1 MRLFEEVKQKAADYW
16 IERWHDKGALEFS
29 KCVFLD
35 IQKDLASPHAFCQRV
50 QLIMAMV
57 DIDKEP
63 RLDC

>member
-16 IERWHDKGALEFS
+16 MERWHDKAGLEFS

-35 IQKDLASPHAFCQRV
+35 IQKDLKTPHAFVERV

-57 DIDKEP
+57 DAEKEP